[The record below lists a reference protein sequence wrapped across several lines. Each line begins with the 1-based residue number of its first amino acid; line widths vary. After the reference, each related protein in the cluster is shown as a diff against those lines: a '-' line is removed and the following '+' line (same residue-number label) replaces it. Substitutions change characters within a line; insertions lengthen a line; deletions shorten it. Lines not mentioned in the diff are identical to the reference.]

1 MDDNLDDSEEEEP
14 KPFVDLIG
22 VSDEKDEHLDEK
34 ADPAASTINPNYKD
48 DRRLFQR
55 RRTNFTWNPDIPYE
69 EQPNM
74 LEKYGPVPL
83 DFPGHF
89 YEVEGGIVIVYYEA
103 ERSVGCIGTIIYVDE
118 VKNSFTFR
126 VYGWQGK
133 SRQT

>member
-55 RRTNFTWNPDIPYE
+55 RRTNFT
-69 EQPNM
+69 
-74 LEKYGPVPL
+74 
-83 DFPGHF
+83 
-89 YEVEGGIVIVYYEA
+89 
-103 ERSVGCIGTIIYVDE
+103 
-118 VKNSFTFR
+118 
-126 VYGWQGK
+126 
-133 SRQT
+133 